1 MTNPLH
7 DDALVAY
14 YKKQYGVEDKPAPT
28 TAERL
33 KAMIQAK
40 GEDPQYGRLT
50 TAKAAE
56 LRRNSLKRLDSDLVV
71 KSLSPVA
78 ANITKAFLS
87 TGEELTPTAMTVISQ
102 LTLEVSK
109 AAADGIPSTDAEVQ
123 ALVAKAVANLR
134 GAK

>member
-1 MTNPLH
+1 MTDPLH

-40 GEDPQYGRLT
+40 SEDPQYGRLT

-56 LRRNSLKRLDSDLVV
+56 LKRNSLKWTHRSRQFFSEFKLRRLLPLQLVG
-71 KSLSPVA
+71 A
-78 ANITKAFLS
+78 A
-87 TGEELTPTAMTVISQ
+87 P
-102 LTLEVSK
+102 
-109 AAADGIPSTDAEVQ
+109 
-123 ALVAKAVANLR
+123 
-134 GAK
+134 

>member
-56 LRRNSLKRLDSDLVV
+56 LKRNSLKRLDSDLVV

-87 TGEELTPTAMTVISQ
+87 TGEELTPTAMTVISRKR
-102 LTLEVSK
+102 TGITPCRRAPSC
-109 AAADGIPSTDAEVQ
+109 AAAARPGRWPSAS
-123 ALVAKAVANLR
+123 A
-134 GAK
+134 GA